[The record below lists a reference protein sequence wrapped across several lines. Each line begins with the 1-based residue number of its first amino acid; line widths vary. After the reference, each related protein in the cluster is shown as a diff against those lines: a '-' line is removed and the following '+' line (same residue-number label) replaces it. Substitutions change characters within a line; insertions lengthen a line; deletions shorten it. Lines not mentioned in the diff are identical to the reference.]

1 LVRYDVAVDVALEVR
16 WLSED
21 KYKNLKVVVEIDE
34 VVDAEKAAE
43 KELQRRHKALGL
55 LRIVADRVILSLSRV
70 VASRHK
76 LSTSCDSDLLCLTSS
91 RNAQLHWPRA
101 PMRLYRSSCRP
112 CGGSAAQPSGPPPLQ
127 PHSFYSHIMFI
138 CRYMLVRNLSLH
150 MLL

>member
-1 LVRYDVAVDVALEVR
+1 LVRYDVVVDVAPEVR

-21 KYKNLKVVVEIDE
+21 KYKNLKVVEIDE
-34 VVDAEKAAE
+34 AVDAEKAAE

-55 LRIVADRVILSLSRV
+55 LRIVADRVILSSSHV

-76 LSTSCDSDLLCLTSS
+76 LPTSCDSDLLCLTSS
-91 RNAQLHWPRA
+91 RNAQLRWPRA
-101 PMRLYRSSCRP
+101 PMRLYRSSCCP
-112 CGGSAAQPSGPPPLQ
+112 CGGSAAQPPGPPPLQ
-127 PHSFYSHIMFI
+127 PHSFYNHIMFI